1 MFKLTAATVLALLNA
16 TFAASLGERAALL
29 PAVSNGALAP
39 NAISIVETCNDAN
52 LAGACNAWSSTVL
65 PSGCG
70 DLAGAGQDNTVT
82 SVPLPPTGVLNVHL
96 SGAGCTGR
104 SQLVVG
110 TVNNLATVGFDNV
123 ASSFSCAST

>member
-16 TFAASLGERAALL
+16 TFAASLVERAALL
-29 PAVSNGALAP
+29 PAISNGALAP

-82 SVPLPPTGVLNVHL
+82 SVATSAGIQCTLFD
-96 SGAGCTGR
+96 GAGCTGR